1 VRGLVHL
8 TAALAVAAVAV
19 AFGRWL
25 RDPAPG
31 GPVLALLAGAV
42 VCVVALRWLYRPG
55 GLGRRGD
62 PAPVVAAPPPAD
74 PADPRLDLNTASV
87 AELQRL
93 PGIGPVGAR
102 RIVAERERGGPFRS
116 PGDLVRVAGFGPS
129 RVRGL
134 VGRVRAD

>member
-1 VRGLVHL
+1 MRGLVHL

-62 PAPVVAAPPPAD
+62 PAPVVAAVLERCRHLSDDAHMQ
-74 PADPRLDLNTASV
+74 ALLQAS
-87 AELQRL
+87 ARSYAWAWILMRGTF
-93 PGIGPVGAR
+93 GIKSLAR
-102 RIVAERERGGPFRS
+102 IS
-116 PGDLVRVAGFGPS
+116 S
-129 RVRGL
+129 RYKQNLSFSYYLMR
-134 VGRVRAD
+134 